1 MQCLKKKIITINND
15 TMAIQDEMYKAIEK
29 EIDQTVESGT
39 EKVSVNFEKA
49 KEVAKMLTDLSTSVG
64 DADALTN
71 QYITNKQTDI
81 LKMKIKSK

>member
-71 QYITNKQTDI
+71 QYIAN
-81 LKMKIKSK
+81 IKNICNS

>member
-1 MQCLKKKIITINND
+1 
-15 TMAIQDEMYKAIEK
+15 MAIQDEMYKAIEK

-64 DADALTN
+64 DADAQHLAHGCHGNALGHNTA
-71 QYITNKQTDI
+71 
-81 LKMKIKSK
+81 LV

>member
-1 MQCLKKKIITINND
+1 
-15 TMAIQDEMYKAIEK
+15 MAIQDEMYKAIEK

-49 KEVAKMLTDLSTSVG
+49 KMLTDLSTSVG

-71 QYITNKQTDI
+71 QYIAN
-81 LKMKIKSK
+81 IKNICNS